1 VSDQFARFV
10 VVGASGYALNLAV
23 YSLFLKGFGVHYAVA
38 AAFGFVAAV
47 ANNYTWHRL
56 WTFRDQRGH
65 LVYQAGKFLLVCLG
79 GLGGNL
85 LVLSGLVAVGVGEI
99 AAQALAVAALA
110 PLTFLANKFWSFRV
124 ALP

>member
-10 VVGASGYALNLAV
+10 VAGASGYALNLAV
-23 YSLFLKGFGVHYAVA
+23 YSLFLKGFGVHYTVA

-65 LVYQAGKFLLVCLG
+65 LVHQAGKFLLVCLAA
-79 GLGGNL
+79 LGGNL
-85 LVLSGLVAVGVGEI
+85 VVLSGLVALGVGEI
-99 AAQALAVAALA
+99 PAQALAVAVLA

-124 ALP
+124 VLA